1 MERIVLATYI
11 RESTLWKNANAFYK
25 ATDWVKM
32 ECIFQDF
39 SEERNGNSEVIYRV
53 MNTETGEDITDY
65 YYRDRFAIALTNKY
79 GNSTC
84 YSFDTRD
91 EANAFFKTIMADK
104 ILGNFKKV
112 SK

>member
-1 MERIVLATYI
+1 MKRTVLATYI

-32 ECIFQDF
+32 ECVFQDF
-39 SEERNGNSEVIYRV
+39 SEERNGNGEVIYRV
-53 MNTETGEDITDY
+53 TNTETGEDITDY
-65 YYRDRFAIALTNKY
+65 YYRDRFVIALTNKY

-91 EANAFFKTIMADK
+91 EANAFSKRLCQIRFSATS
-104 ILGNFKKV
+104 KKA
-112 SK
+112 SN

>member
-1 MERIVLATYI
+1 MKRTVLATYI
-11 RESTLWKNANAFYK
+11 RESTLWKNANTFYK

-32 ECIFQDF
+32 ECIFQ
-39 SEERNGNSEVIYRV
+39 NGNSEVIYRV